1 VVDYGDV
8 LLAPL
13 FNPRQGSSSGG
24 GGASSG
30 KRGARMQGSLL
41 VLLAYALLF
50 AFDAPVSGFAGTV
63 IITPPP
69 KYVVT
74 HVSLPCRSSIII
86 TIVTLLLTT

>member
-1 VVDYGDV
+1 MVDYGDV

-13 FNPRQGSSSGG
+13 FNPRQGSSSSGG
-24 GGASSG
+24 SASSG

-63 IITPPP
+63 ITP

-74 HVSLPCRSSIII
+74 QACRSSIV
-86 TIVTLLLTT
+86 IVTLLLTT

>member
-1 VVDYGDV
+1 MVDYGDV

-13 FNPRQGSSSGG
+13 FNPRQGSSSSGG
-24 GGASSG
+24 GSASSG

-63 IITPPP
+63 ITP

-74 HVSLPCRSSIII
+74 QACRSSIV
-86 TIVTLLLTT
+86 IVTLLLTT